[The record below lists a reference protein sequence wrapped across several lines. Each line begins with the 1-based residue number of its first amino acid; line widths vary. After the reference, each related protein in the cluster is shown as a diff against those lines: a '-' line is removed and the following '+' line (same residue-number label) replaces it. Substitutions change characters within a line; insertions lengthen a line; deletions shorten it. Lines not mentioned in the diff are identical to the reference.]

1 MSDSSSPRALDGS
14 PARPAGGSPARLLN
28 VALAGQPNVGKS
40 TVFNAL
46 TGLNQHVGN
55 WPGKTVEQ
63 KIGVCRRGEVTLDI
77 VDLPGTYSLTANSP
91 EELIAREYL
100 LTQQPDVIVAI
111 VDAAILERS
120 LYLVAELVQLGL
132 PLVVGLNMIDVAQQ
146 NGMQIDTGKLSAE
159 LGVPVFS
166 LIAAKNV
173 GIDALLEVAIQ

>member
-1 MSDSSSPRALDGS
+1 MSAN
-14 PARPAGGSPARLLN
+14 RPI
-28 VALAGQPNVGKS
+28 
-40 TVFNAL
+40 FNLL

-63 KIGVCRRGEVTLDI
+63 KIGSCTRGDVTLDM

-100 LTQQPDVIVAI
+100 LTQHPDVVIAV

-132 PLVVGLNMIDVAQQ
+132 PLVVGLNMLDVAAQ
-146 NGMQIDTGKLSAE
+146 NGMRIE
-159 LGVPVFS
+159 PPR
-166 LIAAKNV
+166 
-173 GIDALLEVAIQ
+173 